1 MRLLVSVRDAA
12 EAREAIAGGADVI
25 DVKEPLAGS
34 LGRAGLEETLGVA
47 SAVHHAAR
55 SVPWTI
61 ACGELADGPIDEV
74 AAHVASLAGLLPDGV
89 QRPWLVKLGLAG
101 AAQLDWERSV
111 TDLDSQLPGGVAQAC
126 VVYADWH
133 RCDAPPPERVVR
145 LAGTLAGRTVL
156 IDTFDKRAGGLF
168 DVAAPGQ
175 LEATVALARSLGL
188 MIALAGRIGLED
200 AGKVAGIAPDIVA
213 VRSAACGGDRLRA
226 VEAGRVG
233 VARRTLCR
241 APGAVPRYDSCGG
254 TMGRGFM
261 SGFSETT
268 R

>member
-47 SAVHHAAR
+47 SAVHRAAR
-55 SVPWTI
+55 PVPWTI
-61 ACGELADGPIDEV
+61 ACGELADGPVDEA
-74 AAHVASLAGLLPDGV
+74 AAHVSSLVGLLPEAV
-89 QRPWLVKLGLAG
+89 RRPWLVKLGLAG
-101 AAQLDWERSV
+101 AAQLDWERWVAGFESR
-111 TDLDSQLPGGVAQAC
+111 LPDGVAQAC

-133 RCDAPPPERVVR
+133 RCNAPPPERVVR

-168 DVAAPGQ
+168 DVAVTDDLQ
-175 LEATVALARSLGL
+175 ATVALARSLGL
-188 MIALAGRIGLED
+188 VVALAGRIGLDD
-200 AGKVAGIAPDIVA
+200 AGKVAAIAPDIVA
-213 VRSAACGGDRLRA
+213 VRSAACGGDRLRT
-226 VEAGRVG
+226 VEAGLVG
-233 VARRTLCR
+233 AARRTLCC
-241 APGAVPRYDSCGG
+241 GTIGPRYPRGG
-254 TMGRGFM
+254 IL
-261 SGFSETT
+261 SDLSETT